1 MEAPR
6 RKDVEDAHEILDKY
20 GKNFVTKVRAQAACE
35 SKISVRILLTMDK
48 ILILNIDCV
57 IQNDL
62 RFFFQEGNTLL
73 HLYLEKPKVYIYIF
87 ASAGVPVNIQNTV
100 SSQVYKA
107 HCSPYKGHNSYLD

>member
-20 GKNFVTKVRAQAACE
+20 GKNFVTKVRAHAACE
-35 SKISVRILLTMDK
+35 SKKSVRILLTMDK
-48 ILILNIDCV
+48 ILILNTK
-57 IQNDL
+57 
-62 RFFFQEGNTLL
+62 RFAFFFQEGNTLL

-100 SSQVYKA
+100 SSRVFKA

>member
-6 RKDVEDAHEILDKY
+6 RNDVEDAHEILDKY

-48 ILILNIDCV
+48 ILILNTK
-57 IQNDL
+57 
-62 RFFFQEGNTLL
+62 RFAFFFQEGNTLL

-100 SSQVYKA
+100 SSRVFKA

>member
-48 ILILNIDCV
+48 ILILNIYCV

-62 RFFFQEGNTLL
+62 RIFFRKETRFF
-73 HLYLEKPKVYIYIF
+73 ICI
-87 ASAGVPVNIQNTV
+87 
-100 SSQVYKA
+100 
-107 HCSPYKGHNSYLD
+107 

>member
-35 SKISVRILLTMDK
+35 KKNKCENFVDNGQ
-48 ILILNIDCV
+48 NIDFKYLLC
-57 IQNDL
+57 NTK
-62 RFFFQEGNTLL
+62 RFAVFFQEGNTLL

-100 SSQVYKA
+100 SSQVFKA
-107 HCSPYKGHNSYLD
+107 HCSPY

>member
-48 ILILNIDCV
+48 ILILNTKR
-57 IQNDL
+57 L
-62 RFFFQEGNTLL
+62 RFFFSGRKHASSFVFRKTQSVY
-73 HLYLEKPKVYIYIF
+73 LYLCQCWCTREHTKHGK
-87 ASAGVPVNIQNTV
+87 Q
-100 SSQVYKA
+100 SSF
-107 HCSPYKGHNSYLD
+107 

>member
-48 ILILNIDCV
+48 ILILNIYCV
-57 IQNDL
+57 IQK
-62 RFFFQEGNTLL
+62 RFAVFFQEGNTLL

-100 SSQVYKA
+100 SNRVFKA

>member
-62 RFFFQEGNTLL
+62 RFFFSGRKHASSFVFRKTQSVY
-73 HLYLEKPKVYIYIF
+73 LYLCQCWCTREHTKHGK
-87 ASAGVPVNIQNTV
+87 Q
-100 SSQVYKA
+100 SS
-107 HCSPYKGHNSYLD
+107 L

>member
-20 GKNFVTKVRAQAACE
+20 GKNFVTKVHVRAQAACE
-35 SKISVRILLTMDK
+35 SKISVRILLTIDK
-48 ILILNIDCV
+48 ILILNTK
-57 IQNDL
+57 
-62 RFFFQEGNTLL
+62 RFAVFFQEGNTLL

-100 SSQVYKA
+100 SSQVFKS